1 LIIAKLQ
8 NPQTENYRNTDY
20 KYIMVSNDL
29 FPALYLCYMDA
40 IFTLNQIR
48 QVAAALWK
56 EGKNKKVWAFY
67 ATMGTG
73 KTTFIHALCEEL
85 GVVSAISSPT
95 FAIINEYESP
105 VAGTI
110 YHMDWYR
117 LKNEEE
123 AVNAGV
129 EDSLLSGRLCLVEWP
144 ENAAGLLP
152 DDTFEIHME
161 ALDADTRRL
170 YTGESEVRSQESEV

>member
-1 LIIAKLQ
+1 
-8 NPQTENYRNTDY
+8 
-20 KYIMVSNDL
+20 MVSNTL
-29 FPALYLCYMDA
+29 FQALYLCYMDA
-40 IFTLNQIR
+40 IFTLSQIR

-67 ATMGTG
+67 AAMGTG

-85 GVVSAISSPT
+85 GVSTAISSPT
-95 FAIINEYESP
+95 FAIINEYSGT

-117 LKNEEE
+117 LKSEEE

-129 EDSLLSGRLCLVEWP
+129 EDSLLSGDLCLVEWP

-152 DDTFEIHME
+152 DDTFRIYME
-161 ALDADTRRL
+161 ALDVDTRRL
-170 YTGESEVRSQESEV
+170 YTVVI

>member
-1 LIIAKLQ
+1 MELTFQLQ
-8 NPQTENYRNTDY
+8 DIRKAAREFLDNTSG
-20 KYIMVSNDL
+20 YIV
-29 FPALYLCYMDA
+29 F
-40 IFTLNQIR
+40 
-48 QVAAALWK
+48 
-56 EGKNKKVWAFY
+56 AFHGE
-67 ATMGTG
+67 MGAG

-105 VAGTI
+105 VAGAI

-117 LKNEEE
+117 LKSEEE

-129 EDSLLSGRLCLVEWP
+129 EDSLLSGQLCLVEWP
-144 ENAAGLLP
+144 ENAPGLLP

-161 ALDADTRRL
+161 ALDVDTRRL
-170 YTGESEVRSQESEV
+170 YTGEPGVKS

>member
-1 LIIAKLQ
+1 
-8 NPQTENYRNTDY
+8 
-20 KYIMVSNDL
+20 
-29 FPALYLCYMDA
+29 
-40 IFTLNQIR
+40 
-48 QVAAALWK
+48 
-56 EGKNKKVWAFY
+56 
-67 ATMGTG
+67 MGAG

-95 FAIINEYESP
+95 FAIINEYKSKE
-105 VAGTI
+105 AGAI

-129 EDSLLSGRLCLVEWP
+129 EDSLLSKDLCLVEWP

-152 DDTFEIHME
+152 DDTFHIHIE
-161 ALDADTRRL
+161 VLDPETRRL
-170 YTGESEVRSQESEV
+170 FTGALPGENN